1 MNRFCKLLH
10 GGVPS
15 WYQEIEGI
23 YYRLAGS
30 VFENAPKVSPEPVA
44 MESPQFLP
52 PFEGQKVIGLAYN
65 YKSLVGEKDQF
76 DEPLV
81 FFKAPTSV
89 VGHQGA
95 VRYPEFVNNVW
106 IEAEL
111 TIVIGKMARNVP
123 VEEADNYIAGYTCG
137 NDMTA
142 ENILGRD
149 WHLARA
155 KGLDTF
161 CPLGP
166 YIVKDVDTN
175 DLGIRSYIN
184 GKMTQD
190 SRTSDR
196 VLNDRESVA
205 LVSRYFTLF
214 PGDIILTGTPKGATD
229 AIVKPGDEVKIE
241 IENIGTL
248 INNVKK

>member
-1 MNRFCKLLH
+1 MDKFCKLLNETEIA
-10 GGVPS
+10 
-15 WYQEIEGI
+15 WYKEIEGK
-23 YYRLAGS
+23 YYPIKGE
-30 VFENAPKVSPEPVA
+30 VFDNVLEIDPNPVI
-44 MESPQFLP
+44 MKKPQFLP
-52 PFEGQKVIGLAYN
+52 PFEGQKVIALAYN
-65 YKSLVGEKDQF
+65 YKGLVGENDNY

-81 FFKAPTSV
+81 FFKSVTSL
-89 VGHQGA
+89 VGHEGF
-95 VRYPEFVNNVW
+95 VLYPEFSNNVW

-111 TIVIGKMARNVP
+111 TIVIGK
-123 VEEADNYIAGYTCG
+123 EAKNISAESAHEYIFGYSCG
-137 NDMTA
+137 NDITA

-161 CPLGP
+161 CPVGP
-166 YIVKDVDTN
+166 YLIRDIDTS
-175 DLGIRSYIN
+175 DLRISSYVN

-205 LVSRYFTLF
+205 LVSKYFTLI
-214 PGDIILTGTPKGATD
+214 PGDIVLTGTPKGATE
-229 AIVKPGDEVKIE
+229 AIVRPGDEVRIE

-248 INNVKK
+248 INKIK